1 MDQDIYALV
10 GKYGF
15 KSLHSR
21 LTEIMKSEFEYLK
34 IQFPVQQ
41 APPPAAALSPPP
53 IAAAPAPSP
62 PPPPPPPPIAAAP
75 VAKKRPYKKKS
86 AQADPLVVP
95 ATLQVEQPAVVSET
109 PEIKDVL
116 VVAPPERSGYRDPK
130 EVKAFQKASEDERMK
145 LNQIA
150 GIQLSQILTKENLKQ
165 WIEVEGR
172 TYAWVAREKAGCPD
186 TQVAATAQ
194 MMGLKSTISRKRGII
209 MQSR

>member
-1 MDQDIYALV
+1 MDQDIYSLV

-21 LTEIMKSEFEYLK
+21 LTEIMKAEFDYLK
-34 IQFPVQQ
+34 SQFTSQQPSIQ
-41 APPPAAALSPPP
+41 PPAL
-53 IAAAPAPSP
+53 APAAVVESP
-62 PPPPPPPPIAAAP
+62 PPPP
-75 VAKKRPYKKKS
+75 VAGAQVVKKRSYKKKAAKSS
-86 AQADPLVVP
+86 AVVAPL
-95 ATLQVEQPAVVSET
+95 TTQVEET
-109 PEIKDVL
+109 VTISDAPEIKDVL
-116 VVAPPERSGYRDPK
+116 VVAPPDRSGFRDPK
-130 EVKAFQKASEDERMK
+130 EVKAFQKASEEDRFK

-194 MMGLKSTISRKRGII
+194 MMGVKSAISKKRGII

>member
-1 MDQDIYALV
+1 
-10 GKYGF
+10 
-15 KSLHSR
+15 
-21 LTEIMKSEFEYLK
+21 MKSEFEYLK
-34 IQFPVQQ
+34 IQFPSPQPTVSPVQQPTTEAVVQ
-41 APPPAAALSPPP
+41 APPPP
-53 IAAAPAPSP
+53 
-62 PPPPPPPPIAAAP
+62 P
-75 VAKKRPYKKKS
+75 VAAVAQVVKKRPYKKKS
-86 AQADPLVVP
+86 AKAVPVAAPVTTQIEELV
-95 ATLQVEQPAVVSET
+95 TVSDA

-130 EVKAFQKASEDERMK
+130 EVKAFQKASEDERFK

-194 MMGLKSTISRKRGII
+194 MMGVKSAISKKRGII